1 MNPARGCFIV
11 LDGVEGA
18 GKTTQIPRLA
28 AWLASRGKNV
38 ITTVEPGGTSI
49 GRQIR
54 AVLLDPANAA
64 MSATTE
70 LLLYNAARAQHVS
83 EVILPA
89 LESGAFVVCD
99 RYSDSTMAY
108 QGYARGL
115 DRGMIG
121 ALDGISTG
129 GLKPDL
135 TIILDL
141 PVEAGRERNANAGK
155 SDRLE
160 LESAVFHQRVREGF
174 HAIAAQGDHAVIVPA
189 DGAPEDVHE
198 RIVSAV
204 SERLCLWPR

>member
-1 MNPARGCFIV
+1 MNPERGCFIV

-18 GKTTQIPRLA
+18 GKTTQIPLLA
-28 AWLASRGKNV
+28 AWLSSLGKKV
-38 ITTVEPGGTSI
+38 ITTVEPGGTAI

-54 AVLLDPANAA
+54 AVLLDPANTA

-89 LESGAFVVCD
+89 LESGVFVVCD

-115 DRGMIG
+115 DRNMIG

-129 GLKPDL
+129 GLRPDL

-141 PVEAGRERNANAGK
+141 PVEAGRLRNVHAGK

-160 LESAVFHQRVREGF
+160 LESAAFHERVREGF
-174 HAIAAQGDHAVIVPA
+174 HAIAAHSQHVAMVSA
-189 DGAPEDVHE
+189 DGAPEEVHE
-198 RIVSAV
+198 RIKNAV
-204 SERLCLWPR
+204 SERICL

>member
-1 MNPARGCFIV
+1 VNPERGCFIV
-11 LDGVEGA
+11 LEGVEGA

-28 AWLASRGKNV
+28 AWISSLGRSV
-38 ITTVEPGGTSI
+38 ITTVEPGGTAI

-54 AVLLDPANAA
+54 AVLLDTANTA

-89 LESGAFVVCD
+89 LESGVFVVCD

-115 DRGMIG
+115 DRDMIG

-141 PVEAGRERNANAGK
+141 PVEAGRERNVSAGK

-160 LESAVFHQRVREGF
+160 LESAAFHERVRAGF
-174 HAIAAQGDHAVIVPA
+174 DELAAQSEH
-189 DGAPEDVHE
+189 
-198 RIVSAV
+198 AV
-204 SERLCLWPR
+204 SERLCL